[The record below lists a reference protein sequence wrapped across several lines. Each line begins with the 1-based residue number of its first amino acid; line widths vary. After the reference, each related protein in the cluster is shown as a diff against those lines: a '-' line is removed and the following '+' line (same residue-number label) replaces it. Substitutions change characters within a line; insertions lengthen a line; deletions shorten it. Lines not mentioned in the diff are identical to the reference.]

1 MRLNDLR
8 LTANR
13 ARRAPTLAAWRAR
26 TAWLFLA
33 PSLVILVLVAGYP
46 LFRTIQLSF
55 FDVSILKFPLEPTWV
70 GFANYQSLLTDPRW
84 WRSVWNTVV
93 FTFIS
98 VGFETALGLVI
109 ALLVHG
115 EFRGRGLVRT
125 AMLVPWAIPG
135 VVSSQMW
142 RWMLNDVYGVVNDLL
157 MKLRLISRPMAWL
170 AEPAL
175 LLPVLIGIDV
185 WKTTPFMALILL
197 AGLQGIPK
205 ELYEAARVDGATA
218 TQQFWRITWPLLR
231 PALLVGLIFRTLDGL
246 RVFDLIY
253 VVAGTQINSISMS
266 VYARQQLISFGSLGY
281 GSAVSTG
288 IFLILALYV
297 TVYLVTLKVE
307 VR

>member
-1 MRLNDLR
+1 M
-8 LTANR
+8 AK
-13 ARRAPTLAAWRAR
+13 WRAQ

-33 PSLVILVLVAGYP
+33 PSLIVLALVAGYP

-70 GFANYQSLLTDPRW
+70 GFANYQALFSDPRW
-84 WRSVWNTVV
+84 WRSVWNTIL

-98 VGFETALGLVI
+98 VFFETILGMVI

-115 EFRGRGLVRT
+115 EFRGRGLIRT

-157 MKLRLISRPMAWL
+157 LKLRVISSPMAWL

-205 ELYEAARVDGATA
+205 ELYEAARVDGATSS
-218 TQQFWRITWPLLR
+218 QQFWRITVPLLR

-266 VYARQQLISFGSLGY
+266 IYARQQLISFGSLGY

-288 IFLILALYV
+288 IFLILAIYV

-307 VR
+307 VK